1 MKILAV
7 QNRMGIGDMIIFLP
21 FIEAISKK
29 FNAPI
34 SILVKENSK
43 AIQVLKN
50 CKYIDR
56 VIILD
61 RDNKNKNGKHDGLLG
76 FINLVKDLKKYN
88 FDKIFMFN
96 SSLRFNLIAKLSKIK
111 NIYQYP
117 LFQKKNQHIIDTA
130 SKFIKDSINIDVK
143 ENPKINISNENK
155 QKARLDFNIDDSQIN
170 ILLGIGGSG
179 STKRV
184 PSRIFIKFMKLCSD
198 KYNCRFFLATGQN
211 KEEQKILDDITNSDY
226 KQYCTSL
233 DKLPIEKIIPLISNC
248 NISVCN
254 DSSFSHLSAAVGINT
269 IVLMT
274 DTPLIYGT
282 YSSKMYAIIPDGENT
297 VSHNTLGKEKIN
309 PEKIFIKL
317 KEILG

>member
-1 MKILAV
+1 M
-7 QNRMGIGDMIIFLP
+7 
-21 FIEAISKK
+21 
-29 FNAPI
+29 
-34 SILVKENSK
+34 
-43 AIQVLKN
+43 
-50 CKYIDR
+50 
-56 VIILD
+56 
-61 RDNKNKNGKHDGLLG
+61 
-76 FINLVKDLKKYN
+76 
-88 FDKIFMFN
+88 
-96 SSLRFNLIAKLSKIK
+96 
-111 NIYQYP
+111 
-117 LFQKKNQHIIDTA
+117 
-130 SKFIKDSINIDVK
+130 
-143 ENPKINISNENK
+143 
-155 QKARLDFNIDDSQIN
+155 
-170 ILLGIGGSG
+170 LGIGGSG

-211 KEEQKILDDITNSDY
+211 KEEQKILHDITNSEY

-233 DKLPIEKIIPLISNC
+233 DKLPIEKITPLISNC

>member
-29 FNAPI
+29 FNSPI

-50 CKYIDR
+50 SKYIDR

-88 FDKIFMFN
+88 FDKIFIFN

-117 LFQKKNQHIIDTA
+117 LFQKKNQHIIETA
-130 SKFIKDSINIDVK
+130 SKFINDSINIDVK
-143 ENPKINISNENK
+143 ENPKINISIENK
-155 QKARLDFNIDDSQIN
+155 QKAKLDFNIDDSQIN

-179 STKRV
+179 STR
-184 PSRIFIKFMKLCSD
+184 
-198 KYNCRFFLATGQN
+198 RFWQY
-211 KEEQKILDDITNSDY
+211 KESTFKNFY
-226 KQYCTSL
+226 
-233 DKLPIEKIIPLISNC
+233 
-248 NISVCN
+248 
-254 DSSFSHLSAAVGINT
+254 
-269 IVLMT
+269 
-274 DTPLIYGT
+274 
-282 YSSKMYAIIPDGENT
+282 
-297 VSHNTLGKEKIN
+297 
-309 PEKIFIKL
+309 
-317 KEILG
+317 